1 MPTKFV
7 WTPELHELYMSA
19 VDKLGGPEVGI
30 ATPISILHEMQKLN
44 QHSGRPLNLESLKLF
59 NLFSY
64 EVFVSRNYTFFRAN
78 ILQHRKIIRVGYI
91 T

>member
-1 MPTKFV
+1 MLFDFNKNNFGAKIDGSQENIYQGTPDYTDQKLPGIYKIMPTKFV

-44 QHSGRPLNLESLKLF
+44 QHSCL
-59 NLFSY
+59 
-64 EVFVSRNYTFFRAN
+64 
-78 ILQHRKIIRVGYI
+78 
-91 T
+91 